1 MRMQQ
6 IDTDRLLS
14 HAIMWVSEFLHLL
27 RMVIE
32 KPCKAMWNVVYENR
46 TPFPQPERILI
57 ENLTPE
63 LPGNLE

>member
-1 MRMQQ
+1 MQQ
-6 IDTDRLLS
+6 IDSDRLVS

-27 RMVIE
+27 RLVIE
-32 KPCKAMWNVVYENR
+32 KPCETMWNVVYENR
-46 TPFPQPERILI
+46 TPERILI